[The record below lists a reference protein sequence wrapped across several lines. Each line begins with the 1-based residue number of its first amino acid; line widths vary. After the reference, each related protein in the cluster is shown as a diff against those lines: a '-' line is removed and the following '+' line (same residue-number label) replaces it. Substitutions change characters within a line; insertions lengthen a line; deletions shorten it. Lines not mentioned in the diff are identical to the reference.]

1 MQAKLNGWH
10 SNEVKKKKLNTHMQI
25 SDIGCNDLGN
35 GWNQTITIAMSGSQ
49 AKYDMTLPFQI
60 EVLQALFM

>member
-1 MQAKLNGWH
+1 MQ
-10 SNEVKKKKLNTHMQI
+10 V